1 MLLDELQEHIAE
13 RYFSN
18 YINPSLLAAIYA
30 ATGRKMAPPVSK
42 SDSLT
47 LDERYHDGDDDGE
60 KAASNGSHHD
70 RRQPPQQNGKF
81 GRNRMVAEEIDDTLD
96 FGTIDP
102 NSAVNAVATQTFA
115 MKCSNGTTSTATTD
129 DNGLNFASATKN
141 MKHSV
146 TATALLPY
154 ALAYTNDTGFVG
166 AGFSNAAASRVITI
180 TGTITPAQ
188 FSGALATTGA
198 QVYADTVVISVNP

>member
-1 MLLDELQEHIAE
+1 MLKPHVTKATKLAL
-13 RYFSN
+13 SV
-18 YINPSLLAAIYA
+18 SLLIASSMAAAGGTTTLTVNAKIA
-30 ATGRKMAPPVSK
+30 AGCKVSTAPA
-42 SDSLT
+42 L
-47 LDERYHDGDDDGE
+47 
-60 KAASNGSHHD
+60 
-70 RRQPPQQNGKF
+70 
-81 GRNRMVAEEIDDTLD
+81 LD

-198 QVYADTVVISVNP
+198 QVYADTVVISVNT